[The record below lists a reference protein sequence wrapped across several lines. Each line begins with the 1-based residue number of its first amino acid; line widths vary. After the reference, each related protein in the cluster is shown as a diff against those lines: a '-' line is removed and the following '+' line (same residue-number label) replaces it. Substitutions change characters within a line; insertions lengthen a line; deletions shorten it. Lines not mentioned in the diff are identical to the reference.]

1 MSVAREN
8 LHRLIDALPTH
19 TVDNAYSV
27 LECIVD
33 SSKRGPK
40 VTVVEIK
47 GCVETFLSD
56 DEWLDQFIDWLELRG
71 ECFGGGTQDVT
82 DTDDSAQV

>member
-8 LHRLIDALPTH
+8 LHRLIDALPTDK
-19 TVDNAYSV
+19 VDNAYSV
-27 LECIVD
+27 LECIVG

-47 GCVETFLSD
+47 GCSAAVVYE
-56 DEWLDQFIDWLELRG
+56 DQPKRQMANKPE
-71 ECFGGGTQDVT
+71 
-82 DTDDSAQV
+82 SH